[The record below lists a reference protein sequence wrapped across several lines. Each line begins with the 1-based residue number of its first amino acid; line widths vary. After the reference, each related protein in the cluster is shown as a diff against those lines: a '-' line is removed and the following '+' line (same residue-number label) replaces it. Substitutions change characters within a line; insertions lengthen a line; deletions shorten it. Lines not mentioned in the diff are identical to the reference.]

1 MSVVAL
7 CWTFFPELN
16 VEEIGIIIIAFKIT
30 KHDESWFAAFARF

>member
-16 VEEIGIIIIAFKIT
+16 VEEIGIIAFKIT